1 MSYLLCSYYGSSC
14 AHMIHILTGVLTIQD
29 VESLRSMIELAFNAT
44 QLHLKNRTHS
54 PSKLLRRLRFPESG
68 LIEVLKAAEIFDQGI
83 AMVRARLGSGD
94 PIQRGSSIPLLNQCE
109 IQLLSEL
116 SGCEHHTR
124 TADCSSCFHRKYR
137 TMDGTCNNLDH
148 PLRGA
153 SEIPFVRLLSPDY
166 EDGIGLPR
174 GWSEQRPSAR
184 LISRNIIAAKEV
196 SPSEQYTLMLMQV
209 GQFLDHDIDVA
220 PISPSEIVFS
230 SAQPNQLLSC
240 DDICYN
246 DAPCFPIQV
255 PDNDPRISRECLPFS
270 RSSAVCGTGA
280 ASLLI
285 GDVGIHREQLN
296 AITSYIDGSQI
307 YGSVNYTASKLRR
320 LDGSGKLKVGRQ
332 VEGRPDKYFLPFD
345 EESLVDCNTG
355 IHSDRSACFL
365 GGDIRVNEQVV
376 LTTMHT
382 IFFREHNRVVN
393 VLSSLNPH
401 WDGEKL
407 YQEARK
413 VVIAEWQNIVYS
425 EYLPKILGPHYLVD
439 YSGYNS
445 KVDATIANGFA
456 AAAYRFG
463 HSQIMPLF
471 PRLDNNYESLA
482 IGPLRLQDAFF
493 APFRL
498 LDEGGIDPLLRGL
511 ISSPVKLR
519 ESHRGLNNNLT
530 EALFAQ
536 VSLLILF
543 CHFVFLLNYIVL
555 V

>member
-1 MSYLLCSYYGSSC
+1 ME
-14 AHMIHILTGVLTIQD
+14 D
-29 VESLRSMIELAFNAT
+29 VESLKLMVELAVNAT
-44 QLHLKNRTHS
+44 QLHLRNRTHS
-54 PSKLLRRLRFPESG
+54 PSKLLRRLKFPEGG
-68 LIEVLKAAEIFDQGI
+68 LVEVLKAAEIFDQGI
-83 AMVRARLGSGD
+83 ALVRARLGSGD
-94 PIQRGSSIPLLNQCE
+94 PIERGSSIPHLNQCE

-116 SGCEHHTR
+116 SGCELHTR
-124 TADCSSCFHRKYR
+124 TADCTGCIHRKYR
-137 TMDGTCNNLDH
+137 TIDGTCNNLDY

-153 SEIPFVRLLSPDY
+153 SEVPFIRLLSPDY

-184 LISRNIIAAKEV
+184 VISRSIIAAKEV

-209 GQFLDHDIDVA
+209 GQFLDHDIDIA
-220 PISPSEIVFS
+220 PVSPSEIVFNN
-230 SAQPNQLLSC
+230 AQPDQLLRC

-285 GDVGIHREQLN
+285 GEVGIHREQLN

-307 YGSVNYTASKLRR
+307 YGSINYTASKLRR
-320 LDGSGKLKVGRQ
+320 LDGSGKLRAGRQ
-332 VEGRPDKYFLPFD
+332 VEGQPDKYFLPFD
-345 EESLVDCNTG
+345 EESLVDCNTD

-365 GGDIRVNEQVV
+365 GGDIRVNEQVG

-382 IFFREHNRVVN
+382 IFFREHNRVVDT
-393 VLSSLNPH
+393 LSSLNPH

-407 YQEARK
+407 YQETRK
-413 VVIAEWQNIVYS
+413 IVIAEWQNIVYS
-425 EYLPKILGPHYLVD
+425 EYLPKILGANYLAD

-471 PRLDNNYESLA
+471 PRLDANYESLA

-536 VSLLILF
+536 VS
-543 CHFVFLLNYIVL
+543 FVP
-555 V
+555 